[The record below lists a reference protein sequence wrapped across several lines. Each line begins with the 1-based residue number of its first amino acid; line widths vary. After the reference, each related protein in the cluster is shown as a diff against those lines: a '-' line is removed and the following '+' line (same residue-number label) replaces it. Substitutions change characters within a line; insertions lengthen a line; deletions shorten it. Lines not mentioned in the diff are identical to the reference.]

1 MSGKGRPV
9 AWTNKREDRL
19 RELWTQTGMS
29 ASEIAEELGGNVTR
43 NSIIGKARRM
53 KLPAKAPTKE
63 TAHKPETGPWK
74 RAAREREMRQRILS
88 KIKAKRPTIPTDATP
103 SKAEAWEA
111 LPGSNPVSLA
121 DLSAAACRWPIGQES
136 PYLFCG
142 KAHGP
147 GRSYCPEHQ
156 AISVGIV
163 GVKPRVTLG
172 FGESKAESAS
182 SSDGRFV
189 LANKPAAAIEA
200 QEPCRA
206 PAYINASDRT
216 AA

>member
-1 MSGKGRPV
+1 MSGRGRPV

-19 RELWTQTGMS
+19 RELWTQTGLS
-29 ASEIAEELGGNVTR
+29 AAEIAEELGGNVTR
-43 NSIIGKARRM
+43 NAIIGKARRM
-53 KLPAKAPTKE
+53 KLPNKAPTKE
-63 TAHKPETGPWK
+63 EVHKKETGPWK

-88 KIKAKRPTIPTDATP
+88 KIKAKRPTIPTNARP
-103 SKAEAWEA
+103 SKSEAWEP
-111 LPGSNPVSLA
+111 LPGVQPVALA
-121 DLSAAACRWPIGQES
+121 DLVPSSCRWPIGQES

-142 KAHGP
+142 KAHVP
-147 GRSYCPEHQ
+147 GRSYCAEHR
-156 AISVGIV
+156 AISSGNV
-163 GVKPRVTLG
+163 GVKPRLTLG
-172 FGESKAESAS
+172 FEASKAESAS